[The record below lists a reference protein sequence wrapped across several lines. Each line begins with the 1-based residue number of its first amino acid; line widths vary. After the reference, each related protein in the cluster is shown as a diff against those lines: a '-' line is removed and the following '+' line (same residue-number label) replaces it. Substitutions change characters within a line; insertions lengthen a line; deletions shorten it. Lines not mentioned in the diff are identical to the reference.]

1 MGKMTKCSGK
11 GATWHFHVLF
21 MLATPQKPPHVQ
33 LSGSSLNPALQ
44 GFMGVYCLGVIANKL
59 GGKVQQGLS

>member
-1 MGKMTKCSGK
+1 MGFYCFIIQSKAMGKMKKCSGK

-33 LSGSSLNPALQ
+33 LSGSSLNPVLQ
-44 GFMGVYCLGVIANKL
+44 GFMGTLLPRCDC
-59 GGKVQQGLS
+59 